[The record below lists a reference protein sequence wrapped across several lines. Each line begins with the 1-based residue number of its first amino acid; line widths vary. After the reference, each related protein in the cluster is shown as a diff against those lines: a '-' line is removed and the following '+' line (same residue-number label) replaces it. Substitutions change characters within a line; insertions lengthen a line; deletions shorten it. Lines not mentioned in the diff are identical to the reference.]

1 MMVRGHRALMRLTSA
16 DKVDFTRLR
25 QWWQWLSII
34 EAPRRGQFLAIVSR
48 NGMLEKYVT
57 ILNVYIDVLLIVPK
71 RTVSMHN

>member
-34 EAPRRGQFLAIVSR
+34 EAPQRGQFLAIVSR

-71 RTVSMHN
+71 RTVSMHS

>member
-1 MMVRGHRALMRLTSA
+1 MGLTSA

-25 QWWQWLSII
+25 QGWQWLSII

-71 RTVSMHN
+71 PTVSMHN